1 MATGPQG
8 VPPSAGDGKGRPDP
22 ALRPLDGPVSPPARE
37 RPAVPPRDGSDG
49 SSPPPPGR
57 QRLPGWATWLA
68 LLIVILGWN
77 LLPLLQGGGPSAA
90 AIPYSE
96 FVSQA
101 GAGNV
106 ATVRIDGQS
115 VSGSFVTAVPWPP
128 AAAASP
134 QPLGSA
140 AAPAGSAA
148 GAPASYQTFTTVV
161 PPDGDPALLPL
172 LKEQGVVIT
181 ATDTTAMGSLLGTIL
196 GLAGAVLPVVLL
208 VGFLAWSARQAQQS
222 QQGILGI
229 GRSKA
234 RLYNEERPSVTFE
247 DVAGED
253 EAKTELTE
261 VVDFLKMPDRYR
273 QLGAR
278 LPHGVLLVGPPGTG
292 KTLLARTVAGEARV
306 PFFSITA
313 SEFVELFVGVGASR
327 VRDLFTMAKATAPSI
342 IFVDEIDAVGR
353 QRGTG
358 LGGGND
364 EREQTL
370 NQLLAEMDG
379 FDASAS
385 VIVIAA
391 TNRPDVLDPA
401 LLRPGRFDRQVT
413 VGYPDRA
420 GREAILRI
428 HTRRIPLDP
437 DVDLA
442 VVAQQTAGFAGA
454 DLANLANEAALLAAR
469 RASQT
474 VRLADFEES
483 LDRVRLGTRQAA
495 LKEPHER
502 LVVAYHEGGHALVAL
517 LTPDADP
524 VQKVTIVPRGRAL
537 GVTEQRPEED
547 RRNFGRDALLA
558 RLAVSLGGR
567 AAEELVFGQPTT
579 GAESDLKAATDLA
592 RRMVGLWGMSEELGP
607 VSYNIGER
615 DPFLGREIAAPK
627 EYAES
632 TAARIDAAVAELL
645 GDAHDRAR
653 AILGAHRAVLDA
665 LANELVAMETVSG
678 DRLAEIAAA
687 ANDGTAAVAA
697 GANASNGNTPTATV
711 G

>member
-1 MATGPQG
+1 
-8 VPPSAGDGKGRPDP
+8 
-22 ALRPLDGPVSPPARE
+22 
-37 RPAVPPRDGSDG
+37 
-49 SSPPPPGR
+49 
-57 QRLPGWATWLA
+57 
-68 LLIVILGWN
+68 
-77 LLPLLQGGGPSAA
+77 
-90 AIPYSE
+90 
-96 FVSQA
+96 
-101 GAGNV
+101 
-106 ATVRIDGQS
+106 
-115 VSGSFVTAVPWPP
+115 
-128 AAAASP
+128 
-134 QPLGSA
+134 
-140 AAPAGSAA
+140 
-148 GAPASYQTFTTVV
+148 
-161 PPDGDPALLPL
+161 
-172 LKEQGVVIT
+172 
-181 ATDTTAMGSLLGTIL
+181 
-196 GLAGAVLPVVLL
+196 
-208 VGFLAWSARQAQQS
+208 
-222 QQGILGI
+222 
-229 GRSKA
+229 
-234 RLYNEERPSVTFE
+234 
-247 DVAGED
+247 
-253 EAKTELTE
+253 
-261 VVDFLKMPDRYR
+261 
-273 QLGAR
+273 

-442 VVAQQTAGFAGA
+442 VVAQQTPGFAGA

-645 GDAHDRAR
+645 ADAHDRAR

-687 ANDGTAAVAA
+687 ANDGTPAVAA